1 MSDTFSL
8 FDIMLLAIA
17 VYVLYAGI
25 TGKGRLYN
33 AENIKEGMEEKF
45 KALTRK
51 IYIFLGIAMIINSGA
66 SLTRGLLYG
75 QVLTEATETTAAFY
89 TWEPKVELGG
99 FSFMTPTV
107 FNIISYVALGIT
119 LALIIFLVIKMR
131 AYTDKEA
138 AKKRADSAAGSA
150 KQSACTLPRSAF
162 EFDDEDKK

>member
-8 FDIMLLAIA
+8 FDMMLLAIA

-25 TGKGRLYN
+25 VGKGRLYN

-45 KALTRK
+45 KSLTRK
-51 IYIFLGIAMIINSGA
+51 IYIFLGVAMVINSGA
-66 SLTRGLLYG
+66 SLTRGLLYS
-75 QVLTEATETTAAFY
+75 QVLTEATDTTAAFY
-89 TWEPKVELGG
+89 TWEPKVELGR

-119 LALIIFLVIKMR
+119 LVLIVFLVLKMR
-131 AYTDKEA
+131 QFTDKDA
-138 AKKRADSAAGSA
+138 AKKRAAESG
-150 KQSACTLPRSAF
+150 KPQQSATTLPRSAF